1 MRSTPPN
8 TMNGTYGFNDT
19 MVENILGSVL
29 SDIDQLMFTESNN
42 PSNISSTFNHGP
54 MYGSSQHSSYAP
66 ICNIDKLLME
76 ELPTIPNNHNN
87 NSPSTISSNSPIT
100 PYNNNN
106 IDHYLPDIHNN
117 VLIQTFK
124 PQNKSKLQLK
134 DHIFISKDV
143 TYRLGQ
149 YIVKENWSK
158 QCSLLYKYLDY
169 IFRCQ
174 CFNQQIIEIYHQ
186 KK

>member
-1 MRSTPPN
+1 MI
-8 TMNGTYGFNDT
+8 YY
-19 MVENILGSVL
+19 
-29 SDIDQLMFTESNN
+29 DI
-42 PSNISSTFNHGP
+42 
-54 MYGSSQHSSYAP
+54 
-66 ICNIDKLLME
+66 
-76 ELPTIPNNHNN
+76 
-87 NSPSTISSNSPIT
+87 
-100 PYNNNN
+100 NNNN
-106 IDHYLPDIHNN
+106 NNNNN
-117 VLIQTFK
+117 VALIRIFQ
-124 PQNKSKLQLK
+124 PENKCKLQLK

-186 KK
+186 KNKKIQYLLWHTGLQRRSDNQFLYCMFALHYLYISYL